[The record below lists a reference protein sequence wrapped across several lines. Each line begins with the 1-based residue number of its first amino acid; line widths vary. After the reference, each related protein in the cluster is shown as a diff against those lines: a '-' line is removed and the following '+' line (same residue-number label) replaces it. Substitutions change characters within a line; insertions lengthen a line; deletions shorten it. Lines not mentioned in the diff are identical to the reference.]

1 MIGLHLHANDLCCSQ
16 RRSSLVCGLS
26 FPNQKGL
33 NWTWHQMCCSLIFS
47 TKLGLNWLRITKNVK
62 WTIKLNWGNTWM
74 QVDIFSFFQ
83 ETGLFQ
89 AIAGNVFLESS
100 SPVQKLLK
108 INVCEVQTDSVT
120 NSLWGVRRSVVAA
133 MPKLR
138 FLFLSVGKCSERLG
152 WGISSISINLPR
164 SVRVYYVSSEGDSQH
179 TSTHCTKEGIS

>member
-138 FLFLSVGKCSERLG
+138 FLFLSVGKFSERLG
-152 WGISSISINLPR
+152 WSTSSISINLPQ
-164 SVRVYYVSSEGDSQH
+164 SVRVY
-179 TSTHCTKEGIS
+179 